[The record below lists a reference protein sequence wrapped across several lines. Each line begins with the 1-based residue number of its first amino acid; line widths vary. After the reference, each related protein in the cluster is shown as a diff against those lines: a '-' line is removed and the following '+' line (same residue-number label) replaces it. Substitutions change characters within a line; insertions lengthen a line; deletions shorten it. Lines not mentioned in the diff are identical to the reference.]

1 MALLKELYEA
11 VLKGDAPGA
20 VAITRAALAGGAD
33 AEQLIADS
41 MVPAMDEVGRRF
53 EAQDYFIPDVLLSAR
68 AMKNAMELLRPL
80 LAASGAKPAGRV
92 VIGAVKGDLHD
103 IGKNLVAFMLQG
115 GGFEIIDLGTDVA
128 PARFV
133 EAVQSHRADVVCLS
147 CLLTSTMPTMKATID
162 ALAEAGL
169 RSQVKVLVGGAPV
182 TQEFA
187 ERIGADGYGETAAA
201 AVNLARKSLGLS

>member
-11 VLKGDAPGA
+11 VLNGDAPGA
-20 VAITRAALAGGAD
+20 VATVRAALAGKAD
-33 AEQLIADS
+33 AVELITDS

-68 AMKNAMELLRPL
+68 AMKNAVELLQPF
-80 LAASGAKPAGRV
+80 LAASGARPAGRV

-115 GGFEIIDLGTDVA
+115 GGFETIDLGTDVA
-128 PARFV
+128 PAKFV
-133 EAVQSHRADVVCLS
+133 EAVQRHGADVVCLS
-147 CLLTSTMPTMKATID
+147 GLLTSTMQTMKATID

-169 RSQVKVLVGGAPV
+169 RARVKVLVGGAPV

-187 ERIGADGYGETAAA
+187 DRIGADGYGETATA
-201 AVNLARKSLGLS
+201 AVSLARKSLGLL